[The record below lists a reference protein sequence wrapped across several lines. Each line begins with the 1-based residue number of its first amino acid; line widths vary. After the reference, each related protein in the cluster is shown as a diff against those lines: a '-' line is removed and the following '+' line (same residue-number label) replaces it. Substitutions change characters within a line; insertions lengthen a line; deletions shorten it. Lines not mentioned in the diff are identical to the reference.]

1 MSQRCNPCDG
11 TGFVNT
17 HQLDAL
23 IPGWSDMDAYDLLQ
37 AVRGLTEPHD
47 VAPCDCCGTG
57 DPDQEDP
64 WYGVPGEHYN
74 AADPEGRDGP
84 YAYNGG
90 LCECH

>member
-1 MSQRCNPCDG
+1 MRCNPCAG

-17 HQLDAL
+17 HQLDDL

-64 WYGVPGEHYN
+64 WHGVPGEHYN
-74 AADPEGRDGP
+74 AADPEGKDGP

>member
-1 MSQRCNPCDG
+1 MRCNPCDG
-11 TGFVNT
+11 TGFKNT
-17 HQLDAL
+17 HQLDDL
-23 IPGWSDMDAYDLLQ
+23 IPGWPDLDAYDLLQ
-37 AVRGLTEPHD
+37 AVRDLTKPHD
-47 VAPCDCCGTG
+47 VAPCDCCGAG

-74 AADPEGRDGP
+74 AADPEGKDGP